1 MRLRTVLRATFYV
14 VATVVMGLA
23 VLAVLLLAAAVWV
36 GPRG

>member
-1 MRLRTVLRATFYV
+1 MKLRMVLRATFYV

-23 VLAVLLLAAAVWV
+23 VLGVLLLVAAVWV